1 MVESDSTLKQ
11 AKLQRHPR
19 LVWRR
24 FVRLWPL
31 VVWVLILCLVVWLYA
46 GSVHYGTITGVIETV
61 AEEVAPIET
70 SRLLSVDVALG
81 QQVQAG
87 DVIAR
92 MDTSLLDATLAVEE
106 ASALDVAQNI
116 AQYQESI
123 LRMARQFEQAIS
135 DNQAEYLQERRQ
147 EAESAAEL
155 VELQK
160 ELKRRERLLARKL
173 IREEDVNILRPQVAA
188 LETSAKAYPE
198 IVEAY
203 RQRVETA
210 RKEYVDMRAWLE
222 LEEGEDISAAIR
234 RKRQASQVILETA
247 TRYRMIQREG
257 YVLKASRAGEV
268 SRVFYAPGEV
278 IAAGDPVVRIVA
290 RQSEHVIGFLQESQL
305 AHIQQGQKVQVW
317 GRGFGSRLSV
327 HAVVQSIAPEV
338 QGLPGRLNPLGGAGV
353 RGRRMM
359 LRFVEPH
366 QFIPGQTVEILIE
379 RPTWLQW
386 VDRQLSRLTRKTQ
399 AVSGEEPDA
408 L

>member
-24 FVRLWPL
+24 FARLWPL

-61 AEEVAPIET
+61 AEEGAPIET

-210 RKEYVDMRAWLE
+210 RKEYVDMRTWLE

-257 YVLKASRAGEV
+257 YALKASRAGEV
-268 SRVFYAPGEV
+268 SRVFHAPGEV

-290 RQSEHVIGFLQESQL
+290 RQPEHVIGFLQESQL
-305 AHIQQGQKVQVW
+305 AHIQQGQKVQIW

-338 QGLPGRLNPLGGAGV
+338 QGLPGRLNPLDGATV

-386 VDRQLSRLTRKTQ
+386 VDRQLARLTRKTQ

>member
-116 AQYQESI
+116 VQYQESI

-160 ELKRRERLLARKL
+160 ELKRREGLLARKL

-210 RKEYVDMRAWLE
+210 RKEYVDMRTWLE

-257 YVLKASRAGEV
+257 YVLKASRDGEV
-268 SRVFYAPGEV
+268 SRVLCSPGEV

-305 AHIQQGQKVQVW
+305 SNIQQGQKVQIW
-317 GRGFGSRLSV
+317 GTGFGSRSST
-327 HAVVQSIAPEV
+327 HAVVQSISPEV
-338 QGLPGRLNPLGGAGV
+338 QALPGRLSPFGGTAV

-359 LRFVEPH
+359 LSLVESH

-386 VDRQLSRLTRKTQ
+386 VDRQLARLTRKTET
-399 AVSGEEPDA
+399 VSGEEPDA

>member
-11 AKLQRHPR
+11 SKLQRHPR

-46 GSVHYGTITGVIETV
+46 GSVHYGSITGVIETV

-70 SRLLSVDVALG
+70 SRLLSVDVSLG

-87 DVIAR
+87 DVIAH

-116 AQYQESI
+116 TQYQESI

-173 IREEDVNILRPQVAA
+173 IREEDVNILRPKIAA
-188 LETSAKAYPE
+188 LEISAKAYPE

-305 AHIQQGQKVQVW
+305 AHIQQGQQVQLW

-327 HAVVQSIAPEV
+327 HAVVQSISPEV
-338 QGLPGRLNPLGGAGV
+338 QGLPGRLNPLGGATV

-359 LRFVEPH
+359 LRFIEPH

-386 VDRQLSRLTRKTQ
+386 VDRQLHKLTRKTET
-399 AVSGEEPDA
+399 VSGEEPDA

>member
-11 AKLQRHPR
+11 SKLQRHPR

-46 GSVHYGTITGVIETV
+46 GSVHYGSITGVIETV

-70 SRLLSVDVALG
+70 SRLLSVDVSLG

-116 AQYQESI
+116 TQYQESI

-173 IREEDVNILRPQVAA
+173 IREEDVNILRPKIAA
-188 LETSAKAYPE
+188 LEISAKAYPE

-305 AHIQQGQKVQVW
+305 AHIQQGQKVQLW

-327 HAVVQSIAPEV
+327 HAVVQSISPEV
-338 QGLPGRLNPLGGAGV
+338 QGLPGRLNPLGGATV

-359 LRFVEPH
+359 LRFTEPH

-386 VDRQLSRLTRKTQ
+386 VDRQLHKLTRKTQ

>member
-46 GSVHYGTITGVIETV
+46 GSVHYGSITGVIETV

-116 AQYQESI
+116 TQYQESI

-173 IREEDVNILRPQVAA
+173 IREEDVNILRPKIAA
-188 LETSAKAYPE
+188 LEVSAKAYPE

-210 RKEYVDMRAWLE
+210 RKEYVDMRTWLE
-222 LEEGEDISAAIR
+222 LEEGGAESGGHSIIH
-234 RKRQASQVILETA
+234 
-247 TRYRMIQREG
+247 
-257 YVLKASRAGEV
+257 LKKV
-268 SRVFYAPGEV
+268 S
-278 IAAGDPVVRIVA
+278 IIGD
-290 RQSEHVIGFLQESQL
+290 
-305 AHIQQGQKVQVW
+305 
-317 GRGFGSRLSV
+317 
-327 HAVVQSIAPEV
+327 
-338 QGLPGRLNPLGGAGV
+338 
-353 RGRRMM
+353 
-359 LRFVEPH
+359 
-366 QFIPGQTVEILIE
+366 
-379 RPTWLQW
+379 
-386 VDRQLSRLTRKTQ
+386 
-399 AVSGEEPDA
+399 
-408 L
+408 